1 VTASSQ
7 PSIQLR
13 VAEALPRDVGRG
25 ILRLDPRDIER
36 LGAAVGD
43 VLRVTGQRTTVARVM
58 PAYADQRGRESVQMD
73 GILRANAGAGLDDT
87 VTLTRAE
94 VQPAAAITLTPVE
107 ALRAD
112 GPAQGR
118 YLARLLDRIPVVTG
132 DRVRVNL
139 FGTRAQTFTV
149 GETTPAGPVLIGS
162 ATSVRLAGGGKERA
176 AGALTYEDIG
186 GLRRELRRIR
196 EMIELPLRFPEVFER
211 LGIDPPKGVLLH
223 GPPGCGKTLI
233 ARAVAQET
241 SAHFLTINGPEI
253 IDKWYGSSEANL
265 RGIFEEARKRAPAII
280 FIDEIDA
287 IAPKREEMSG
297 DRQIER
303 RVVAQLLTLMDGL
316 ESRGNVMVIAA
327 TNIPNTLDPALRR
340 PGRFDRELALGVPD
354 REARQE
360 ILEIHT
366 RGMPLAADVDL
377 GRVAQATH
385 GFVGADLEALSREA
399 AMSALRRLL
408 PEINFAEA
416 RIPFEKLMAL
426 DVTMAD
432 FSAATAEIEPSA
444 LREVVVEAPDVS
456 WDDVGGLEEVKR
468 QLIEAVEWPLRHA
481 ELFART
487 SLRPPRGVLLHG
499 PPGTGKTLLAKA
511 LARQSEANFIAVRG
525 PQLLS
530 MWVGESER
538 GVREVFRK
546 ARQAAPCIIFFD
558 EIDALVTRRG
568 AEGDG
573 AVVERVVSQFL
584 TEMDGLE
591 ELKGVTVLAAT
602 NRPDKVDPALLRP
615 GRFDLVIEMG
625 LPDQAARAA
634 IFAIHLRRLPLEA
647 GVSAEALAARLEGFA
662 GADIEGLCRRAAL
675 AAIRAHL
682 AAGGAPE
689 TLLVRGEHFEQ
700 ALGELAVP
708 MEVPG
713 PLRKRR

>member
-1 VTASSQ
+1 MQ
-7 PSIQLR
+7 PKLTLR
-13 VAEALPRDVGRG
+13 VAEAATRDAGRG
-25 ILRLDPRDIER
+25 IVRLDPHD
-36 LGAAVGD
+36 LDQMGVAVGD
-43 VLRVTGQRTTVARVM
+43 VVLITGQRTTVARAL
-58 PAYADQRGRESVQMD
+58 PAYADLRGNGQIQMD
-73 GILRANAGAGLDDT
+73 GIVRGNASAALDET
-87 VTLTRAE
+87 VTVAPSS
-94 VQPAAAITLTPVE
+94 VQLATTITLTPLE
-107 ALRAD
+107 PLRTA
-112 GPAQGR
+112 GPAQAR
-118 YLARLLDRIPVVTG
+118 YLARLLDRIPVISG

-139 FGTRAQTFTV
+139 FGARPVTFAV
-149 GETTPAGPVLIGS
+149 GETQPAGPVLIGP
-162 ATSVRLAGGGKERA
+162 ATTVRLGGASPERA
-176 AGALTYEDIG
+176 AGGPITYEDIG

-196 EMIELPLRFPEVFER
+196 EMIELPLRYPEIFER

-265 RGIFEEARKRAPAII
+265 RGIFEEARKRAPTII

-340 PGRFDRELALGVPD
+340 PGRFDREIAISVPD
-354 REARQE
+354 KEARQE

-366 RGMPLAADVDL
+366 RGMPLAPGVELAQ
-377 GRVAQATH
+377 VAARTH

-416 RIPFEKLMAL
+416 RIPYEKLMAL
-426 DVTMAD
+426 EVTAAD
-432 FSAATAEIEPSA
+432 FAAARNEVEPSA
-444 LREVVVEAPDVS
+444 IREVFVEVPDVR
-456 WDDVGGLEEVKR
+456 WEDVGGLAEVRR
-468 QLIEAVEWPLRHA
+468 QLVEAVEWPMRHA
-481 ELFART
+481 DLFAQT
-487 SLRPPRGVLLHG
+487 GLRAPRGILLHG
-499 PPGTGKTLLAKA
+499 PPGTGKTLLARA
-511 LARQSEANFIAVRG
+511 LASQSEANFIAVRG

-538 GVREVFRK
+538 GLREVFRK

-568 AEGDG
+568 QSSDSD
-573 AVVERVVSQFL
+573 VMERVVSQLL

-615 GRFDLVIEMG
+615 GRFDLVIEMP
-625 LPDQAARAA
+625 LPDTTARLE
-634 IFAIHLRRLPLEA
+634 ILHVHTRRLPLA
-647 GVSAEALAARLEGFA
+647 ADVDLVGLAERIPGFA
-662 GADIEGLCRRAAL
+662 GADIEGFCRRAAL
-675 AAIRAHL
+675 AAVREHL
-682 AAGGAPE
+682 DHGVGTLQVSAA
-689 TLLVRGEHFEQ
+689 HFEA
-700 ALGELAVP
+700 ALGEVAVP
-708 MEVPG
+708 LEA
-713 PLRKRR
+713 PLPRRR